1 VSAAVAVALAAALA
15 SVGAAVA
22 AFLVVRRARASTR
35 TLEDEIE
42 RGKAAFEEVI
52 AREVELRGAELER
65 TLALARSESLAA
77 LADEERRIAEE
88 RRRDVAERE
97 REASAK
103 LAEAL
108 TVAQGRVE
116 ERLVQWGADLNK
128 LQEGLATELARLTQR
143 QQQLGTQIE
152 GRIQSEGERLQGI
165 LEEQR
170 GLIGKVR
177 DDLVRSGDE
186 VAKAAAAELE
196 QHAAE
201 RRQAL
206 NEIADRLRR
215 REAELK
221 EEIDRQQAEA
231 IQRLGA
237 QLGDVEHRQL
247 EQLRRVVS
255 REATRYAEAA
265 AQQFETTI
273 RSAREEAAR
282 RLGRELDLAVERFA
296 REAEGVLAERVD
308 HVADAAAKRV
318 EARLAN
324 LGGDLDRQSDEALRS
339 LERRAHDVELDL
351 RARLEGIAADAEA
364 ERMALEA
371 RVQELHRRLDDLAA
385 RRT

>member
-1 VSAAVAVALAAALA
+1 VSTAVALAAALV

-22 AFLVVRRARASTR
+22 AFLIVRRARANTR
-35 TLEDEIE
+35 TLEAEIE
-42 RGKAAFEEVI
+42 RGKAAFEDVV

-77 LADEERRIAEE
+77 LVDEERRIAEE

-108 TVAQGRVE
+108 TAAQRRVE
-116 ERLVQWGADLNK
+116 ERLAQWGADLSK
-128 LQEGLATELARLTQR
+128 LQESLASEIARLSQR

-152 GRIQSEGERLQGI
+152 GRIQLEAERLQAI

-170 GLIGKVR
+170 GLIARVR
-177 DDLVRSGDE
+177 DELVRSGEE
-186 VAKAAAAELE
+186 VAKATAADLE

-206 NEIADRLRR
+206 HEIADRLRR
-215 REAELK
+215 REAELA
-221 EEIDRQQAEA
+221 EQIDREQAEA
-231 IQRLGA
+231 MQRVAA
-237 QLGDVEHRQL
+237 QLGDLEHRQL

-273 RSAREEAAR
+273 RSAREAAAR

-308 HVADAAAKRV
+308 QVGDTAVKRV
-318 EARLAN
+318 EERLAS
-324 LGGDLDRQSDEALRS
+324 LGGGLDRQSDEALRS

-351 RARLEGIAADAEA
+351 RARLEDIAAEAEA
-364 ERMALEA
+364 ERVALEA
-371 RVQELHRRLDDLAA
+371 RMQELHRRLDDLAA
-385 RRT
+385 RT